1 MSQVSNKKQM
11 AEIENRGGEEERV
24 LVTEVS
30 AQSAIKGGIKKGI
43 VYVVPESCADCSV
56 CAAGRGCQQNNL
68 FRLFAGKKR
77 TFPLETR
84 GTHRYKKGDILILS
98 FSPHA
103 LPLAA
108 CCLYL
113 LPLLSLLLFAL
124 GGEWLHLRAELIP
137 VFAFSGMALAYYG
150 IRRFNGGAFWK
161 SVMRPSVRPF
171 APYQKNP

>member
-1 MSQVSNKKQM
+1 M
-11 AEIENRGGEEERV
+11 AEAENRGGEEERV
-24 LVTEVS
+24 LVTGVS
-30 AQSAIKGGIKKGI
+30 AQSAIKGGMRGI

-77 TFPLETR
+77 TFPLETHE
-84 GTHRYKKGDILILS
+84 THQYKKGDILILS

-137 VFAFSGMALAYYG
+137 VFAFGGMALAYYG

-161 SVMRPSVRPF
+161 SVMRPSVRR
-171 APYQKNP
+171 ASKNP